1 MVKVGDKVKFTQANS
16 PFAQAQTFDATILS
30 IDENNVASLALE
42 LPSGSVANV
51 DGIALKSDADT
62 GDFPVWYQ
70 D

>member
-16 PFAQAQTFDATILS
+16 PFALAQTFDATILS

-51 DGIALKSDADT
+51 DGIAMKQDGDT
-62 GDFPVWYQ
+62 GDDPVWF
-70 D
+70 